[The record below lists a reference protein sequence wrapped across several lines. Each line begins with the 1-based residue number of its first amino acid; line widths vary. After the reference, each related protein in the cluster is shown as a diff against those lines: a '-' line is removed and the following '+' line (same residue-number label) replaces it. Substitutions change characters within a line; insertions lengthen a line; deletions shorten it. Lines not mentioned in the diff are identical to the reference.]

1 MWSGAWAAL
10 VFTKHCKWFWCPHPP
25 GKKDTYLIS
34 YFSELHW
41 CYLLPSS
48 PFSVTSSRISG
59 SCVCV
64 CMCLCMCTHVF
75 FGFLT
80 TECVVKLSRKKAS
93 GSHSLQSAANS
104 ETISCILTEICWQG
118 WLRVRCSG
126 STLPV
131 GLCELC
137 VCVCVRACAR
147 VCLSVCLLEAHGHWG
162 GVIGPCSFPCSILQV
177 SCKFPTCMYLP
188 S

>member
-64 CMCLCMCTHVF
+64 CV
-75 FGFLT
+75 
-80 TECVVKLSRKKAS
+80 
-93 GSHSLQSAANS
+93 
-104 ETISCILTEICWQG
+104 
-118 WLRVRCSG
+118 
-126 STLPV
+126 
-131 GLCELC
+131 C
-137 VCVCVRACAR
+137 VCVCAYMCFLVFWRQSVWLNSAEKKPLAVTHCSQLQTLWDNQLHPSWNLLAGLAEGQMQWLYPTCWIVWALYVRARAC
-147 VCLSVCLLEAHGHWG
+147 VCVYLSPGGPRALRRRHWTMQLSMFH
-162 GVIGPCSFPCSILQV
+162 PPSILQI
-177 SCKFPTCMYLP
+177 SYMHAP